1 MSKRDVFHDMMKNFL
16 NASAFDVF
24 TVMPSGTVESP
35 STDIRFAAHG
45 SPYYAP
51 EKIEYILAIN
61 KKELQ
66 ESLNIE
72 VVMVHI
78 DECLIEGEQ
87 KFYNIILCVKTKL
100 LEYFSK
106 KVNKNL

>member
-1 MSKRDVFHDMMKNFL
+1 MMKNFL

-51 EKIEYILAIN
+51 EKIEGILANN
-61 KKELQ
+61 KKDLQ

-72 VVMVHI
+72 VVMIHI

-87 KFYNIILCVKTKL
+87 MFYNIIFSNLQTFIFL
-100 LEYFSK
+100 LFDPE
-106 KVNKNL
+106 